1 MVLPKFR
8 TNHGADWGSATANT
22 KGKTMKTE
30 RRWLKS
36 VIRAAQT
43 EEVVLPWAARRADK
57 HPTPPA
63 SAVIVPQHYAI
74 AAR

>member
-1 MVLPKFR
+1 
-8 TNHGADWGSATANT
+8 
-22 KGKTMKTE
+22 MKTE

-57 HPTPPA
+57 QPTPPA
-63 SAVIVPQHYAI
+63 PAVIVTQHYAI

>member
-1 MVLPKFR
+1 
-8 TNHGADWGSATANT
+8 
-22 KGKTMKTE
+22 MKTE

-43 EEVVLPWAARRADK
+43 EEVILPWAARRADK
-57 HPTPPA
+57 QPTPPA
-63 SAVIVPQHYAI
+63 PAVIAQPVHYAI